1 MVLVSTELFCR
12 ERSLRETD
20 QKSAPEAQDGVLD
33 QQLFI

>member
-1 MVLVSTELFCR
+1 MVSVSTELLCR

-20 QKSAPEAQDGVLD
+20 QKSATEALDGVLD